1 MKRSRTKKFD
11 AFFEKLGCIVVK
23 QRVATLLFTMAVTL
37 FLGVQLPD
45 MQWDTST
52 EGYLSP
58 DDPTITQYH
67 RYQSMF
73 GSDDVILLGI
83 KTDNVYT
90 KPFLVK
96 LQALHEELAI
106 TVPHMAAIFSLA
118 NASSAVKAG
127 ETLHLAKILEGF
139 PEKTVDLRQ
148 LRNTVRANPL
158 LHNRLVAAT
167 DNYATI
173 IVKIAAKCE
182 DSTTS
187 IDQALACFNDPA
199 QSSSMTEAAP
209 LSNKENDKVVAA
221 VQKTVTKYT
230 DDTFDVAVTGT
241 PLLKQV
247 LRRSMTEDA
256 ALFIQ
261 LAALL
266 IGLLLWAIFR
276 RFAGVVIPML
286 VVSSSVIS
294 TVGLMVLCGKA
305 FKAPTIILPSFLMA
319 MGVGASIHLMTMFYH
334 NLRQGRTKDDAI
346 TSSLKHSGMPIFLTS
361 LTTGVG
367 LISFAGAEVA
377 PVADLGLFAAIGV
390 MLSFCYTILLVPSLL
405 TFLPIATNTS
415 GFGEKS
421 YTNQN
426 KLLAVV
432 ALFSVNRPRV
442 ILFFSGLLLIVAV
455 TGIPK
460 IHFSHDPLAWL
471 PKELPLRQATETIQ
485 ESLGGVIAVEV
496 LIDSHEED
504 GIYDPLFLS
513 RLQEAGEK
521 MTDFSEAGIKV
532 AQVSTVTDLLSDVHT
547 ALLPAKEDDVLLPQ
561 TRDLAAQEL
570 LLLENAIPEQLFE
583 LVDGNFQLAR
593 LTLLAPWR
601 DAVAYVPFLS
611 KLQQE
616 IETTMANSG
625 SVSVTGLI
633 PLLAR
638 TLGAAMHSA
647 AKSYILAGCIIS
659 LLIVFIMNNIKL
671 GLISLVP
678 NILPIVAIL
687 GIIGWL
693 AIPLDIYTMLS
704 GSIAIGL
711 VVDDTIHFMYNFQRY
726 QHKGMTT
733 ERAVQQS
740 LQTTG
745 RAILIT
751 SIILASGAFI
761 CTLSSM
767 NNLFNFGL
775 LTGMTIL
782 LAMAADFFL
791 APAILST
798 VYGNNTTIQAKPHSN
813 A

>member
-1 MKRSRTKKFD
+1 MKQSLVKKFD
-11 AFFEKLGCIVVK
+11 TFFEIVGCTVVK
-23 QRVATLLFTMAVTL
+23 QRGATLLLTIAITL
-37 FLGVQLPD
+37 FLGAQLPH

-52 EGYLSP
+52 EGYLAS

-67 RYQSMF
+67 RYQAIF
-73 GSDDVILLGI
+73 GSDDVILIGI

-90 KPFLVK
+90 VPFLLR
-96 LQALHEELAI
+96 LQALHEELALS
-106 TVPHMAAIFSLA
+106 VPHMAAIFSLA
-118 NASSAVKAG
+118 NATTAVKAG
-127 ETLHLAKILEGF
+127 ETLQLAKLLEGF
-139 PEKTVDLRQ
+139 PEKSPDFEQ
-148 LRNTVRANPL
+148 LRSTVRANPL
-158 LHNRLVAAT
+158 LHKRLVSAT

-173 IVKIAAKCE
+173 IVKIAGKCE
-182 DSTTS
+182 DSATS
-187 IDQALACFNDPA
+187 IDQALACFNDTSHPSPA
-199 QSSSMTEAAP
+199 AKAIP

-221 VQKTVTKYT
+221 VQEAVAKHTSQ
-230 DDTFDVAVTGT
+230 TFAIAVTGT

-266 IGLLLWAIFR
+266 IGLLLWIIFR
-276 RFAGVVIPML
+276 KLAGVLLPML
-286 VVSSSVIS
+286 VVSSSVVS
-294 TVGLMVLCGKA
+294 TVGIMVLCGKA
-305 FKAPTIILPSFLMA
+305 FKAPTVILPSFLMA
-319 MGVGASIHLMTMFYH
+319 MGVGASVHLMSMFYH
-334 NLRQGRTKDDAI
+334 NLRQGLTKDDAI
-346 TSSLKHSGMPIFLTS
+346 ARSLKHSGMPIFLTS

-405 TFLPIATNTS
+405 SLLPIGKNDGGACAKHHTQHNR
-415 GFGEKS
+415 
-421 YTNQN
+421 
-426 KLLAVV
+426 LLGAI
-432 ALFSVNRPRV
+432 AFFSVNRPRV
-442 ILFFSGLLLIVAV
+442 ILFFSSLMLILAV

-471 PKELPLRQATETIQ
+471 PEQLPLRQATETIQ
-485 ESLGGVIAVEV
+485 DSLGGVIAVEV
-496 LIDSHEED
+496 LIDSQEAG
-504 GIYDPLFLS
+504 GIYDPLFLH
-513 RLQEAGEK
+513 RLQQAGAK
-521 MTDFSEAGIKV
+521 ISSFAEAGIQV
-532 AQVSTVTDLLSDVHT
+532 AQVSAVTDLLHDVHT
-547 ALLPAKEDDVLLPQ
+547 ALLPSAEGDTSLPQ
-561 TRDLAAQEL
+561 TRSVAAQEF
-570 LLLENAIPEQLFE
+570 LLLENSIPEQLFE

-611 KLQQE
+611 KLQHE
-616 IETTMANSG
+616 IETSLADSA

-647 AKSYILAGCIIS
+647 ANSYLLAGCIIS
-659 LLIVFIMNNIKL
+659 LLTVFIMNNIKL

-678 NILPIVAIL
+678 NILPIITIL

-693 AIPLDIYTMLS
+693 GIPLDIYTMLS

-726 QHKGMTT
+726 HAEGMTT
-733 ERAVQQS
+733 EKAVHTS

-782 LAMAADFFL
+782 FTMAADFFL

-798 VYGNNTTIQAKPHSN
+798 VYGKNSTIQPKA
-813 A
+813 